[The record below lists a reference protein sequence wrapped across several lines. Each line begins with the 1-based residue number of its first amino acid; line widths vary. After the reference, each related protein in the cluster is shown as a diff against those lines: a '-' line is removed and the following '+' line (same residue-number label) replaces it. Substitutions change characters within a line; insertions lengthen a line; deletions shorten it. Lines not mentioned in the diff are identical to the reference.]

1 MNADMDKAISPGDSA
16 TMSGGTVVVK
26 VQSDQQHR
34 RNNLGSL
41 ILLGLLAS
49 SVMMNL
55 LLIAGTTVTALP
67 TDSVRQI
74 HRDGTAG
81 APDKLAVIQ
90 VFGTIMPPFTD
101 QWLEQIRDA
110 VKDEAVKGVLLE
122 IDSPGGLV
130 ADSHQL
136 YHQLQVLRAVKPVYV
151 SMKRMAASGGY
162 YIAMGA
168 GPDTQIFAEPTTWTG
183 SIGVILPRYN
193 AAELASRIG
202 VKTEPLV
209 TGPLK
214 GSLSP
219 FRDLTEDELH
229 VWEIIIADSFQRF
242 ISVVAD
248 NRSNLDSNNVK
259 ALATGQIYTTSQAL
273 DNGLID
279 HSGFA
284 EDAIS
289 ALANSLSLKDK
300 PYEVVNYASPAGL
313 INVLLGSVEPSPSLT
328 DQLMEAGVPR
338 AFYYCSWN
346 PVIPVNP

>member
-1 MNADMDKAISPGDSA
+1 VTTSGD
-16 TMSGGTVVVK
+16 TVVVK
-26 VQSDQQHR
+26 VQSDRPHR

-55 LLIAGTTVTALP
+55 LLIAGTTMTAFP
-67 TDSVRQI
+67 TGSVRQI
-74 HRDGTAG
+74 HRDGIAG
-81 APDKLAVIQ
+81 ASDKLAVVQ
-90 VFGTIMPPFTD
+90 VSGTIMPPFTD
-101 QWLEQIRDA
+101 QWIEQIRAA
-110 VKDEAVKGVLLE
+110 VKDKAVKGVLLE

-136 YHQLQVLRAVKPVYV
+136 YHELQKLRAVKPIYV
-151 SMKRMAASGGY
+151 SMKRMATSGGY

-168 GPDTQIFAEPTTWTG
+168 GPDAQVFAEPTTWTG

-193 AAELASRIG
+193 ATELVSKIG
-202 VKTEPLV
+202 VKMESFV

-219 FRDLTEDELH
+219 FRDLGEDEVR
-229 VWEIIIADSFQRF
+229 VWETIIADSFERF
-242 ISVVAD
+242 IGVVAD
-248 NRSNLDSNNVK
+248 NRSNLDSQEVK

-273 DNGLID
+273 ENGLID
-279 HSGFA
+279 KSGFA
-284 EDAIS
+284 EDAIIS
-289 ALANSLSLKDK
+289 LASSLNLKD
-300 PYEVVNYASPAGL
+300 YEVVNFASPAGL
-313 INVLLGSVEPSPSLT
+313 INVLLGSLEPSPGLT

-346 PVIPVNP
+346 PLIPVNP